1 MEVTG
6 SARRTVNDDEA
17 AVDSVR
23 EKVGEYLLSRG
34 GEKEPWATD
43 ILNELEV
50 QPDENVANFLAYHIQ
65 SEVQKQLTCNNLRQL
80 YDAYVTHG
88 YESVVEALNRKSHG
102 NVVSS
107 EASFGKSIQVSS
119 PLDSPAPIPKP
130 SASSRQDQGGY
141 MRVDKQRRVKQNSS
155 IKKKKAHDQKRRSSE
170 AKREKMKEIEA
181 QIRASQLARYAM
193 RSTTR
198 RKLT

>member
-1 MEVTG
+1 M
-6 SARRTVNDDEA
+6 NDDEA

-23 EKVGEYLLSRG
+23 EKVEEYILSRG
-34 GEKEPWATD
+34 GQEERWATD
-43 ILNELEV
+43 VLNELDV

-65 SEVQKQLTCNNLRQL
+65 SQVQKQLTCNNLRQL

-88 YESVVEALNRKSHG
+88 YESVVEALNRKAHG
-102 NVVSS
+102 NTVSS
-107 EASFGKSIQVSS
+107 EASFEKSFRVSS
-119 PLDSPAPIPKP
+119 SLDSPAPIQKT
-130 SASSRQDQGGY
+130 ATSSRLNKGDY
-141 MRVDKQRRVKQNSS
+141 LPMEEQRGVK
-155 IKKKKAHDQKRRSSE
+155 KKLSMKLKKAHNQNRRSSE
-170 AKREKMKEIEA
+170 AQREKMKEIEA